1 MEKCVESWLQK
12 QQFLIYQI
20 LIYWLFPYRQKKS
33 FRLNGQRKIFQSSI
47 FLLSRKRCQ
56 HQSHWIRN
64 FFSLGILVL
73 FSFLKSLNLAV
84 CQRYG
89 IFSVLVGI
97 IREIS
102 DQQLVL
108 RIVKTLPFIHQPDR
122 EAPKASDV
130 SAADWFYQHTWKN
143 IVFLRL
149 RLFLGPEIPV

>member
-1 MEKCVESWLQK
+1 MRWIMITKTTIFNLPNSHLLTFSLPTEEVLQV
-12 QQFLIYQI
+12 
-20 LIYWLFPYRQKKS
+20 
-33 FRLNGQRKIFQSSI
+33 NGQRQISQSSI
-47 FLLSRKRCQ
+47 FLLSQKRCK
-56 HQSHWIRN
+56 HQNHWIRN
-64 FFSLGILVL
+64 FRFFSWYIG
-73 FSFLKSLNLAV
+73 SSPSWKNLNLAV

-89 IFSVLVGI
+89 IFSVLAGI

-102 DQQLVL
+102 DKQLVL

-149 RLFLGPEIPV
+149 RIFLGPEIPV

>member
-1 MEKCVESWLQK
+1 MRWIMITKTTIFNLPNSHLLTFSLPTEEVLQV
-12 QQFLIYQI
+12 
-20 LIYWLFPYRQKKS
+20 
-33 FRLNGQRKIFQSSI
+33 NGQRKIFQSSI

-143 IVFLRL
+143 IVYLRL
-149 RLFLGPEIPV
+149 RLFSEPEIPA